1 MHEKHIHTYNIHTD
15 IALNTCV
22 QAYAPMQLVTWTRKA
37 SNATTA
43 ADFMSAQTLKPT
55 IPTYLCIHTGVY
67 SRISIH
73 VNTKPC
79 VSLVRYVYIYIKI
92 NGIYISKSISI
103 SICVYIYMKIYTCIC
118 TYQWGLACICWRT
131 YLHINIHTSIQP
143 SIHPFMHTYTQHT
156 YMHAYTYTCTVTY
169 TDTVHIHKTYTC
181 VHMHTYIHTYV
192 RTYIH
197 SCHPCIHTHA
207 CKPTSVHAS
216 FKLLPVC
223 PQRASICLIVGQVF
237 VLEV

>member
-103 SICVYIYMKIYTCIC
+103 SICVYIYE
-118 TYQWGLACICWRT
+118 
-131 YLHINIHTSIQP
+131 NIHMYMYIP
-143 SIHPFMHTYTQHT
+143 MGVGMYMLTYIST
-156 YMHAYTYTCTVTY
+156 
-169 TDTVHIHKTYTC
+169 HK
-181 VHMHTYIHTYV
+181 HTYIHPTIHPSIHAYIHT
-192 RTYIH
+192 TYIH
-197 SCHPCIHTHA
+197 ACIYIYMYSHIYGYSSYT
-207 CKPTSVHAS
+207 
-216 FKLLPVC
+216 
-223 PQRASICLIVGQVF
+223 
-237 VLEV
+237 